1 MNYKKIEE
9 QHIYKIT
16 PPKGPKGRWSTYLKQ
31 PNGKRKYIAKTY
43 KDDLYHLIEE
53 HYKKELDSKTT
64 LNEFF
69 PTWLNQKMIYTNNL
83 ETLRRHK
90 QHYLKYY
97 KNSHLANKSM
107 SKLTKLDIEN
117 FIHAVIKE
125 KNLSSKEL
133 NNMLIIL
140 KGSLELACEL
150 NIIKCNPYNN
160 IKINRRLCRHII
172 KKENTTQIFF
182 DNEIKLLYKALDEEL
197 AENPDCAPCLA
208 IRFMFQTGV
217 RVSEVVGVKFS
228 DIANGDIHIQRMES
242 KCSSYNTSDS
252 SFSKAKY
259 QIVEHTK
266 TKNDAGCRYIPLT
279 PIALDIIEH
288 AKCINEEYGNANSD
302 FIFCTREGRIT
313 VRQVAYR
320 LKKCCKKAG
329 IPPKSSH
336 CIRRTVASR
345 LCETLNI
352 DSIRKFLGH
361 TNDSTTYG
369 YIHNVH
375 NDIKTR
381 KLYNDALNQ

>member
-1 MNYKKIEE
+1 
-9 QHIYKIT
+9 
-16 PPKGPKGRWSTYLKQ
+16 
-31 PNGKRKYIAKTY
+31 
-43 KDDLYHLIEE
+43 
-53 HYKKELDSKTT
+53 
-64 LNEFF
+64 
-69 PTWLNQKMIYTNNL
+69 
-83 ETLRRHK
+83 
-90 QHYLKYY
+90 
-97 KNSHLANKSM
+97 
-107 SKLTKLDIEN
+107 
-117 FIHAVIKE
+117 
-125 KNLSSKEL
+125 
-133 NNMLIIL
+133 MLI
-140 KGSLELACEL
+140 STLELACEL

-228 DIANGDIHIQRMES
+228 DIANGDIHIQRMEA

-266 TKNDAGCRYIPLT
+266 TKNDAGCKYIPLT

-313 VRQVAYR
+313 V
-320 LKKCCKKAG
+320 
-329 IPPKSSH
+329 
-336 CIRRTVASR
+336 ASR

-369 YIHNVH
+369 YIHN
-375 NDIKTR
+375 DITTR